1 MRKALSAVVGA
12 GLAITISLFSGDA
25 WTQER
30 LRSDACI
37 RELGKSS
44 LEALN
49 ASDVSMQLQVAE
61 TCRRVSATARGV
73 EAARARFYSGR
84 AFSRAGRPDDAI
96 RQLEAAVNTGQDFE
110 SVFRAELRA
119 GQLELAQAYLT
130 KGRVEAAR
138 LLLASPSLSPN
149 DPGVAYQRA
158 LLSLA
163 ELGPAGEES
172 AFGALKI
179 VFAQDSAR
187 LGGGPGALSLMTPAE
202 IARGRSWLFRLG
214 LSLGQTALRS
224 QGRDGEQ
231 RRSDAQR
238 AIDFLGPAAAALDAA
253 CPDPAPIDCAT
264 GVGATDP
271 IGALEGRPAPTR
283 EQLLD
288 VFFQIGIAHLK
299 AAGLQ
304 ESPGFSALAGPQ
316 GGSGVG
322 ALDCVG
328 SQLAPDA
335 AQHFQYARYAF
346 DAYTRRSSA
355 SAASSADARW
365 GSGCTILANLPN
377 VSEPSERQRQI
388 AQAVEQ
394 LKLAPRRPLTMLT
407 LARAQVM
414 QGQVDSARASFKQAL
429 DLSGATTRCPSGEVD
444 FPAGNRDALASRIY
458 VEVARTRYAY
468 GSAPRDVELPAG
480 DPGADLYYRTISEVA
495 AARPASLRDS
505 EADLRCAIFLNHEN
519 VEARLT
525 LGHIYLRLGSD
536 PSSGATVD
544 RPPYPKANQVL
555 EFFVRRQSG
564 SVEGNAE
571 GLFLASR
578 RLTLAQQHVLAA
590 DPQRARSTTERS
602 FLRDGEQAVNFA
614 AQAFSLAQR
623 PPFRRQAC
631 QAQILFGQTAEQG
644 FCAAAGQG
652 EERAETLLYEGMYW
666 LRRGQ
671 REARTDE
678 RLRSW
683 SRSIQAF
690 NRGVSTKMT
699 GQTVESGQPSLPPAI
714 DLGALLSYGQRYV
727 LACRGINYNDGEQT
741 APEVKEYYRLSGIP
755 LQCGGR
761 PS

>member
-1 MRKALSAVVGA
+1 MRQALFAALAAGMSVAV
-12 GLAITISLFSGDA
+12 LLFSGDA
-25 WTQER
+25 LPQER
-30 LRSDACI
+30 LRQDACT
-37 RELGKSS
+37 RELGKST
-44 LEALN
+44 LETLN
-49 ASDVSMQLQVAE
+49 PSDSAAQLQVAE
-61 TCRRVSATARGV
+61 ACRRVSATARGV

-84 AFSRAGRPDDAI
+84 AFARAGRPDDAI

-110 SVFRAELRA
+110 PLFRAELRA
-119 GQLELAQAYLT
+119 GQLELAQAYLS

-172 AFGALKI
+172 AFGALKV
-179 VFAQDSAR
+179 VFAQDGAR
-187 LGGGPGALSLMTPAE
+187 LGAAPGALSLMTPAE
-202 IARGRSWLFRLG
+202 VSRGRSWLFRLG
-214 LSLGQTALRS
+214 LSLGQAALRP

-238 AIDFLGPAAAALDAA
+238 AIDFLGPAAAAVDAA

-264 GVGATDP
+264 GIGATDP
-271 IGALEGRPAPTR
+271 IGALEGRPAPSR

-304 ESPGFSALAGPQ
+304 ESPGFSAL
-316 GGSGVG
+316 GGSPGISGVG

-365 GSGCTILANLPN
+365 GLGCTILANLPN
-377 VSEPSERQRQI
+377 VSEPSERQRHI
-388 AQAVEQ
+388 AQAIEQ
-394 LKLAPRRPLTMLT
+394 LRLAPKRPLTMLT

-414 QGQVDSARASFKQAL
+414 QGQLDSARTSFKQAL
-429 DLSGATTRCPSGEVD
+429 DLSGATTRCPSGDTE

-468 GSAPRDVELPAG
+468 NGAPRESDSLMG
-480 DPGADLYYRTISEVA
+480 DPGADLYYRTITEVA

-505 EADLRCAIFLNHEN
+505 EADLRCAVFLNYEN

-525 LGHIYLRLGSD
+525 LGHIYLRLGSE
-536 PSSGATVD
+536 PALGLQLD
-544 RPPYPKANQVL
+544 RPPYPKADQVL
-555 EFFVRRQSG
+555 QFFARRQTG

-578 RLTLAQQHVLAA
+578 RLTLAQQYILVA
-590 DPQRARSTTERS
+590 DPERARSTTERT

-614 AQAFSLAQR
+614 SQAFSLAQR
-623 PPFRRQAC
+623 PQFRRQAC

-652 EERAETLLYEGMYW
+652 EDRAETLLYEGMYW

-671 REARTDE
+671 REARTEE

-690 NRGVSTKMT
+690 NRGVSAKML
-699 GQTVESGQPSLPPAI
+699 GQVVESGHPTQPPTI

>member
-1 MRKALSAVVGA
+1 MSKALSAVVGV
-12 GLAITISLFSGDA
+12 GLAATIMMFSGDA
-25 WTQER
+25 LPQER
-30 LRSDACI
+30 LRTDACT

-44 LEALN
+44 LESINPAD
-49 ASDVSMQLQVAE
+49 SSVQLQIAE

-73 EAARARFYSGR
+73 DAARARFYSGR
-84 AFSRAGRPDDAI
+84 AFSRAGMPDDAI

-110 SVFRAELRA
+110 PVFRAELRA
-119 GQLELAQAYLT
+119 GKLELVQAYLT

-138 LLLASPSLSPN
+138 LLLASPSLNPN

-172 AFGALKI
+172 AFGALKV
-179 VFAQDSAR
+179 VFAQDGAR
-187 LGGGPGALSLMTPAE
+187 LGGAPGVLSLMTPAE
-202 IARGRSWLFRLG
+202 ISRGRSWLFRLG
-214 LSLGQTALRS
+214 LSLGQASLRA

-238 AIDFLGPAAAALDAA
+238 AIDFLGPAAAAIDAA
-253 CPDPAPIDCAT
+253 CPDPAPIDCAN
-264 GVGATDP
+264 GIGATDP

-299 AAGLQ
+299 AAGL
-304 ESPGFSALAGPQ
+304 EETPGFTAL
-316 GGSGVG
+316 GGSQGANGVG
-322 ALDCVG
+322 ALDCSG
-328 SQLAPDA
+328 SQLEPDA

-365 GSGCTILANLPN
+365 GLGCTILANLPN

-388 AQAVEQ
+388 AQAIEQ
-394 LKLAPRRPLTMLT
+394 LRLAPRRPLTMLT

-414 QGQVDSARASFKQAL
+414 QGQLDSARASFKQAL
-429 DLSGATTRCPSGEVD
+429 DLSGTTTRCPSGDME
-444 FPAGNRDALASRIY
+444 FPPGNRDALASRIY

-468 GSAPRDVELPAG
+468 NGAPREADALTGA
-480 DPGADLYYRTISEVA
+480 PGSDLHYRTITEVA

-525 LGHIYLRLGSD
+525 LGHIYLRLGSE
-536 PSSGATVD
+536 PSLGLQID
-544 RPPYPKANQVL
+544 RPPYPKAEQVL
-555 EFFVRRQSG
+555 QYFARRQSG

-578 RLTLAQQHVLAA
+578 RLTLAQQNALVAN
-590 DPQRARSTTERS
+590 PERARSTIDRS
-602 FLRDGEQAVNFA
+602 FLRDGEQAVNYA
-614 AQAFSLAQR
+614 SQAFSLAQR
-623 PPFRRQAC
+623 PQFRRQAC

-652 EERAETLLYEGMYW
+652 EDRAETLLYEGMYW

-671 REARTDE
+671 REAKTEE

-690 NRGVSTKMT
+690 NRGVSAKML
-699 GQTVESGQPSLPPAI
+699 GQVVESDHPSQPPTI

-741 APEVKEYYRLSGIP
+741 SPEVKEYYRLSGIP